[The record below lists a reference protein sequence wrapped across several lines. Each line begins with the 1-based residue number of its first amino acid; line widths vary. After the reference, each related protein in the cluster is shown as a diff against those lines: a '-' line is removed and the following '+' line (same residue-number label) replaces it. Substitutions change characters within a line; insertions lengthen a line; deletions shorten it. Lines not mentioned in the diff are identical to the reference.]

1 MAGPALW
8 ALIAGSG
15 VTSAQATPY
24 FRFDN
29 DYRVDYESGS
39 QTHSVR
45 LSARPTGNVTVTVSS
60 SDTGV
65 VTIDS
70 GYTSLTFTTG
80 NWNSNQDVNT
90 SSANSVS
97 GTESATVNFSASGGG
112 YDGVTGSIWMNIYD
126 DADSTDPSVS
136 SAVRHSPSTE
146 TTDAD
151 SVTWRITFDEPVE
164 SVDASDFSV
173 SGTTATLSVSPATSV
188 DRSRATWDVTASG
201 GDLANLQATITLSA
215 AAAQNIQDL
224 NVDATP
230 NRNTWDGTFP
240 AGAQLSYNIT
250 PVITLS
256 PPSVSMGATFS
267 ASGQGFGDTESVSL
281 HLART
286 RTPAPADC
294 GAVVNFSHTLGT
306 ATASGGAVTISGISV
321 DSRFVQGSENYLCL
335 VGNVSNAT
343 SPVVQ
348 LHVGAPTVGE
358 SVEFTS
364 TPESGGDTYEH
375 GEYVEVTLT
384 FGEAVTI
391 DSGESIRLQLAGTTY
406 SHAYAVGGGAASV
419 TQAFRYTVAAGD
431 YAPRGI
437 AVVGSGR
444 KVHGRTVPGVTVRN
458 TGGVAYTV
466 DYPSLDR
473 DPNHRVDA
481 RSNVSASVQI
491 VSSPERLGEYG
502 YGEEVRFRVDAPKGV
517 RGSAPS
523 YNTLPVAVGND
534 TVRAALVSQTDTSWT
549 FGFTVGFNHK
559 DRDGVGVRQSVIRL
573 VREDGREWGLRV
585 PRLGSQQGH
594 RIDGGRIDDIC
605 KVFPKLPQCERPPD
619 PPTPPDPPK
628 PRLDRPPDPPKPPA
642 GQPVYPPSDDP
653 PASIDPVDP
662 PSDDPPG
669 DDPVKPIDPPIDAP
683 SDKPANPPADDPG
696 DEPPPPPA
704 DDPGVR
710 PPPDPPAP
718 PKDKPPED
726 KPDNKPGDP
735 PPEGPGIYPVNPPDP
750 GRK

>member
-1 MAGPALW
+1 MAGLALW

-15 VTSAQATPY
+15 ATSAQATPY
-24 FRFDN
+24 FRFDR
-29 DYRVDYESGS
+29 DYRVDYEGDT
-39 QTHSVR
+39 QTHRVR
-45 LSARPTGNVTVTVSS
+45 LSAQPTGNVTVTVSS

-65 VTIDS
+65 ITIDS

-80 NWNSNQDVNT
+80 NWSSYQDVNT

-164 SVDASDFSV
+164 NVDASDFSV

-201 GDLANLQATITLSA
+201 GDLANLEATITLSA

-224 NVDATP
+224 NADATP
-230 NRNTWDGTFP
+230 NRNSWDGTFP

-256 PPSVSMGATFS
+256 SSSVSMGATFS

-286 RTPAPADC
+286 RTPAPANCNDV
-294 GAVVNFSHTLGT
+294 ANFSHVLGT
-306 ATASGGAVTISGISV
+306 ATASGGAVTISNISV

-335 VGNVSNAT
+335 FGNTSNAT
-343 SPVVQ
+343 SPVAQ

-358 SVEFTS
+358 SVAFTS
-364 TPESGGDTYEH
+364 TPPSGGDTYEH

-391 DSGESIRLQLAGTTY
+391 DSGESIRLQLVSTTY
-406 SHAYAVGGGAASV
+406 SHAYAVGGGTASA

-437 AVVGSGR
+437 AVVGSGE

-466 DYPSLDR
+466 DYPSLER
-473 DPNHRVDA
+473 DPSQRVDA
-481 RSNVSASVQI
+481 RSNVTASARI

-502 YGEEVRFRVDAPKGV
+502 YGEEVRFRVDAPEGV
-517 RGSAPS
+517 RGTALS
-523 YNTLPVAVGND
+523 YNSLPVAVGND
-534 TVRAALVSQTDTSWT
+534 TVHAALVAQTDTSWT
-549 FGFTVGFNHK
+549 FGFTVGLNHE
-559 DRDGVGVRQSVIRL
+559 DRDGVGLRRSVIR
-573 VREDGREWGLRV
+573 VIRDDGREWGVRV
-585 PRLGSQQGH
+585 PGLGSQQGH
-594 RIDGGRIDDIC
+594 RIDGDRIDDIC
-605 KVFPKLPQCERPPD
+605 EVFPKLPQCQPPPV
-619 PPTPPDPPK
+619 PPI
-628 PRLDRPPDPPKPPA
+628 PPDPPKPPA
-642 GQPVYPPSDDP
+642 NQ
-653 PASIDPVDP
+653 PVDP
-662 PSDDPPG
+662 PSDDPPVG
-669 DDPVKPIDPPIDAP
+669 IDPVDPPPDDPPGKDPVKPIAPPIGDP
-683 SDKPANPPADDPG
+683 GDKPADPPADDP
-696 DEPPPPPA
+696 DDDPPPPP
-704 DDPGVR
+704 
-710 PPPDPPAP
+710 
-718 PKDKPPED
+718 ED
-726 KPDNKPGDP
+726 KLGDKPGDSP
-735 PPEGPGIYPVNPPDP
+735 PDGPGIDPVDPPDP